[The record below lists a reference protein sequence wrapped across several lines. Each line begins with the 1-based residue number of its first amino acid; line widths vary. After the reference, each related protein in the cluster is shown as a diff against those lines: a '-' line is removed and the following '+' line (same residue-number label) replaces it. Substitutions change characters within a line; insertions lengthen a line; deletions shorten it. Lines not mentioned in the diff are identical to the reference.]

1 MGIQKEIYQEYVKT
15 KLMQSIVE
23 KNVACHSSST
33 RIKDQSPGTLGL
45 RGIQARGRQEAAC
58 ALDTCPKIMQIYNW
72 EISAF
77 PASCIFPYLEND
89 T

>member
-58 ALDTCPKIMQIYNW
+58 ALDTCPKIMQIYN
-72 EISAF
+72 
-77 PASCIFPYLEND
+77 
-89 T
+89 

>member
-1 MGIQKEIYQEYVKT
+1 
-15 KLMQSIVE
+15 MQSIVE

-33 RIKDQSPGTLGL
+33 RIKDQSPRTLGL
-45 RGIQARGRQEAAC
+45 SGIQARGRQEAVC

-77 PASCIFPYLEND
+77 PDSCIFPYLEND